1 MLFYNLITR
10 HLLQRR
16 NGLVLS
22 PYLLGK
28 IPAFLDLFDLRVL
41 ETNYRS
47 EAFGFK
53 YSSLTYNPI
62 F

>member
-1 MLFYNLITR
+1 MPFYNLITR

-28 IPAFLDLFDLRVL
+28 IPAFLDSFDLRVL
-41 ETNYRS
+41 EADGV